1 MSSCKVYQLGL
12 GLGMEESS
20 HGCTAAR
27 TWHLAE
33 VLYLSISQTAS
44 RNKERG
50 KDKPRMVL
58 PSPVGRITILSLF

>member
-1 MSSCKVYQLGL
+1 MSSCKVHQLGP

-44 RNKERG
+44 RDKGRG
-50 KDKPRMVL
+50 KDKA
-58 PSPVGRITILSLF
+58 SPEWYFQAQWVESLS

>member
-1 MSSCKVYQLGL
+1 
-12 GLGMEESS
+12 MEESS
-20 HGCTAAR
+20 HGCTAAK

-50 KDKPRMVL
+50 KDRTRPEWYFQAQWIE
-58 PSPVGRITILSLF
+58 SLS